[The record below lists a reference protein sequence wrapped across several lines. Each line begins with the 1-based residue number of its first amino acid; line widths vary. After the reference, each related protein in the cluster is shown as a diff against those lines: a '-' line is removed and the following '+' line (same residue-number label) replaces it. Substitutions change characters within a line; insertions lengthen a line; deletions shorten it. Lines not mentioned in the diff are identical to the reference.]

1 MNRQKFFLI
10 IASVLI
16 AFVFISVLVGQIC
29 KPSQNNVATAAIADA
44 VSSPQPVKT
53 TSAPNPL
60 AWEPVFINCLPS
72 SPRLVHASYFYQ
84 LLNIF
89 LAGVLTVRMSGSEK

>member
-29 KPSQNNVATAAIADA
+29 KPSQNNAVTAAIADA
-44 VSSPQPVKT
+44 VSSPQPVQT

-60 AWEPVFINCLPS
+60 AWEPVFHQLFAFLSKAC
-72 SPRLVHASYFYQ
+72 PR
-84 LLNIF
+84 
-89 LAGVLTVRMSGSEK
+89 